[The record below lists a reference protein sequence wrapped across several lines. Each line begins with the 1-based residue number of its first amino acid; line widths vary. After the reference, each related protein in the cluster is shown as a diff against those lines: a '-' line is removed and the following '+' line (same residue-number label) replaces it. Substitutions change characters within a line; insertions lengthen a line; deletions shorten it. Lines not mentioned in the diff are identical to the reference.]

1 MRGDGHGDRGTNGKQ
16 SILSDDGHQTSNEA
30 VAALGVV
37 IGLTVL
43 TFCSAVI
50 LVCFCKSPKHEELET
65 AEAPLLLQDLN
76 SNDPPNITHC
86 SLLSPNEELFAELK
100 HYFTVKWKSPAGEV
114 VSSRREEV
122 PEIKDIWQVD
132 AQNHLNSYL
141 AKRYEIDEE
150 PGYKHGYAA
159 GNEKSRFFGAK
170 IKCDFQGRLCRGYDC
185 SVCRILEQGSFE
197 SPCIQSEI
205 RFNGSSR
212 AAMHR
217 GRAPNG
223 EDVKSMPTECSDQS
237 QSPVVGTTGNAGV
250 GIFFADVLV
259 GTPEVVES
267 DNNMPLP
274 PGTHSRVIMTG
285 GIDELI
291 IFESS
296 QAIPKA
302 LILFR

>member
-1 MRGDGHGDRGTNGKQ
+1 LN
-16 SILSDDGHQTSNEA
+16 DDGHQTLNEA

-43 TFCSAVI
+43 TLCSAVI
-50 LVCFCKSPKHEELET
+50 LVCFCKSPKHDELET
-65 AEAPLLLQDLN
+65 AEAPLVLQDRN
-76 SNDPPNITHC
+76 SNDPPNITTC
-86 SLLSPNEELFAELK
+86 SLLSPSEEPFAELK
-100 HYFTVKWKSPAGEV
+100 HYFTVKWKSPPGEV
-114 VSSRREEV
+114 VCSRSEEM
-122 PEIKDIWQVD
+122 PEIKDIWQID

-141 AKRYEIDEE
+141 AKRAEIDEE
-150 PGYKHGYAA
+150 PGYKHGYAP

-170 IKCDFQGRLCRGYDC
+170 INCDFQGRLCRDDDC
-185 SVCRILEQGSFE
+185 SVCRILEQGNFE

-205 RFNGSSR
+205 WFNGSSR
-212 AAMHR
+212 AAMR
-217 GRAPNG
+217 PGRVPNG
-223 EDVKSMPTECSDQS
+223 ENVESMPTELTGQA
-237 QSPVVGTTGNAGV
+237 QSPLFGTGGNAGV
-250 GIFFADVLV
+250 GVFLADVLV

-267 DNNMPLP
+267 DNYMPLP